1 MARSELPSTTKLV
14 LFVIAEYAN
23 AVDEIVWPSIE
34 KIAELASL
42 TERSVGTHLTVAEQS
57 GWLTRWKSRKRG
69 RKWAHGH
76 YRLSIPESAARTQMD
91 MAEFDL
97 AACDAVN
104 NSELEGD
111 SGKPAQNR
119 KEEPFSGNA
128 QKTGSQPEARS
139 NVAQEMSSES
149 ESYRNDVPTSKPV
162 NRNTYTTSLS
172 QTSVV
177 STTGGD
183 QREKHVNEERSL
195 ALWML
200 ERIRKRMPDLAQP
213 DIGEWTAELAAM
225 IRDDGRTAH
234 EIARLF
240 AWADV
245 DRFWAAIVIA
255 PARLR
260 KNWDEIRR
268 RRNAAIEAKR
278 ATGAANVA
286 AAPAADDRQCA
297 HEENGCRCARSATT
311 IIGAG
316 LTRRGYCRD
325 HIGYHEE

>member
-23 AVDEIVWPSIE
+23 GVDEIVWPSVE
-34 KIAELASL
+34 TIAELASL

-76 YRLSIPESAARTQMD
+76 YRLSIPESAARTQID
-91 MAEFDL
+91 MAGFDL
-97 AACDAVN
+97 DVSEGVDN
-104 NSELEGD
+104 LELEGD
-111 SGKPAQNR
+111 SGKPIENR

-128 QKTGSQPEARS
+128 QKTGNQPEARS
-139 NVAQEMSSES
+139 ETAQEMGSEI

-162 NRNTYTTSLS
+162 NRSTYTPSLS
-172 QTSVV
+172 NTSVV
-177 STTGGD
+177 STTSGV
-183 QREKHVNEERSL
+183 QREKHEGEDRSL

-200 ERIRKRMPDLAQP
+200 DRIRKRMPDLAQP
-213 DIGEWTAELAAM
+213 DIDEWTDQLAAM
-225 IRDDGRTAH
+225 IRDDGRTVP

-240 AWADV
+240 AWADE
-245 DRFWAAIVIA
+245 DRFWSAIVIA

-260 KNWDEIRR
+260 RNWDEIRR
-268 RRNAAIEAKR
+268 RRNAAIESKR
-278 ATGAANVA
+278 TTGATQTA
-286 AAPAADDRQCA
+286 ATPAADDRQCA
-297 HEENGCRCARSATT
+297 HEENGCRCTRRATT

-316 LTRRGYCRD
+316 SSRRGYCRE